1 MAAKKQIIRKKV
13 NPLVKAN
20 TTVKNLAPLPS
31 VFAIIKSTFRH
42 IKTNGKL
49 FAKVTLVYI
58 ALLFVFVWLG
68 GGLMNAGN
76 TKETL
81 NQTLGFS
88 GNNIITNLTVFSMLV
103 GSGSK
108 NNELRSLYQTIIVIL
123 LGLVFI
129 WVYRHTKADKP
140 SALKARDP
148 FYKGMTPLVPFLL
161 VLFVVGLQLLPLL
174 FGSALIGI
182 VFGNGLAVNPIEQT
196 LWITLFLLTLA
207 LSVYWLASS
216 LFALLIV
223 TLPDMT
229 PLKSL
234 RSAKKM
240 VKGRRFTVIKKLLGA
255 TVLALLV
262 VGTVVLASIYVAPIL
277 AQALLLIFGIILLPI
292 AIGYVYVLYQEL
304 L

>member
-1 MAAKKQIIRKKV
+1 MAVKKQITRKKV
-13 NPLVKAN
+13 NSVVKAN
-20 TTVKNLAPLPS
+20 KTIKTFAPLPS
-31 VFAIIKSTFRH
+31 VFTIIKSTFRH
-42 IKTNGKL
+42 IKTHGKL
-49 FAKVTLVYI
+49 FVKVTLIYI

-68 GGLMNAGN
+68 GGLINAGN
-76 TKETL
+76 TKQTL
-81 NQTLGFS
+81 NQTLGLS

-103 GSGSK
+103 GSGGN

-129 WVYRHTKADKP
+129 WIYRHTKADKP
-140 SALKARDP
+140 TVLKARDP

-182 VFGNGLAVNPIEQT
+182 VFGNELAVNAIEQT
-196 LWITLFLLTLA
+196 LWITLFLLTFA
-207 LSVYWLASS
+207 LSAYWLASS
-216 LFALLIV
+216 LFALVIV

-229 PLKSL
+229 PLKAI
-234 RSAKKM
+234 RTAKKM
-240 VKGRRFTVIKKLLGA
+240 VKGRRFTVIKRLLGA
-255 TVLALLV
+255 TLLALLV
-262 VGTVVLASIYVAPIL
+262 IGAVVLASIYVAPVL

>member
-1 MAAKKQIIRKKV
+1 MATKKSKTSKKTVIRTKV
-13 NPLVKAN
+13 NKAP
-20 TTVKNLAPLPS
+20 THFRPLPGI
-31 VFAIIKSTFRH
+31 FAITKRTFGH

-49 FAKVTLVYI
+49 FAKITLIYVV
-58 ALLFVFVWLG
+58 LLFIFVWLG
-68 GGLMNAGN
+68 GGLINASN
-76 TKETL
+76 TKQTL
-81 NQTLGFS
+81 NQTLGLS

-103 GSGSK
+103 GSGAN
-108 NNELRSLYQTIIVIL
+108 NNELKSLYQTIIVFL

-129 WVYRHTKADKP
+129 WAYRHTKADKP
-140 SALKARDP
+140 SSLKARDP

-161 VLFVVGLQLLPLL
+161 VLLVVGLQLLPLL
-174 FGSALIGI
+174 FGAALIGI
-182 VFGNGLAVNPIEQT
+182 VFGNGLAVNPLEQT

-234 RSAKKM
+234 RSATKM
-240 VKGRRFTVIKKLLGA
+240 VKGRRFTVIKRLLGA
-255 TVLALLV
+255 TLLALLI